1 MSTLE
6 LTQKLKLKL
15 PLSYWGK
22 VDKLVELD
30 REWAERISKVNID
43 NWRAIKGKGINYV
56 MFGDIEHDI
65 KGILEEDE
73 HFIPRL

>member
-22 VDKLVELD
+22 IDKLVELD
-30 REWAERISKVNID
+30 REWAERINEKMLS
-43 NWRAIKGKGINYV
+43 YV
-56 MFGDIEHDI
+56 DEKELKRLFGDIEHDI